1 MNFFGKGMAERM
13 KGGIKWAKIWSKCNL
28 KKPPHC
34 LSQRLQWNWTILLYS
49 VLFSQN
55 SLSMR
60 YFSQNSLSMR
70 YFSFFWPFYVYG
82 MNQTS
87 SVSGKPK
94 MPKMQISLI
103 NYMSSWDRDVDR
115 TQTFPLIMP
124 FGSFR
129 ICVYVFSN
137 LFGAWDERK
146 EEEAV
151 SLPLYKNIL
160 VWSKK
165 KSHIFNIEM
174 YTESITL
181 YVFRPQFFYTF
192 VVRFYYKKIW
202 FFLDQT

>member
-1 MNFFGKGMAERM
+1 MYQRP
-13 KGGIKWAKIWSKCNL
+13 KWNC
-28 KKPPHC
+28 
-34 LSQRLQWNWTILLYS
+34 TLLYS
-49 VLFSQN
+49 ALFFTK
-55 SLSMR
+55 SLI
-60 YFSQNSLSMR
+60 NAL
-70 YFSFFWPFYVYG
+70 FFPIFDLFYVYG

-124 FGSFR
+124 FESFR

-151 SLPLYKNIL
+151 SLPLYKNLL

-165 KSHIFNIEM
+165 KSHIFGIEL

-181 YVFRPQFFYTF
+181 NVFRPQFFYIF
-192 VVRFYYKKIW
+192 VVRFYQKKIW
-202 FFLDQT
+202 IFFIRLNNSRIHA

>member
-1 MNFFGKGMAERM
+1 
-13 KGGIKWAKIWSKCNL
+13 
-28 KKPPHC
+28 
-34 LSQRLQWNWTILLYS
+34 
-49 VLFSQN
+49 
-55 SLSMR
+55 MR

-103 NYMSSWDRDVDR
+103 NYMSSWDRDADR

-124 FGSFR
+124 FRSFR
-129 ICVYVFSN
+129 MYVCVFKSVWRVGWKKRRRS
-137 LFGAWDERK
+137 
-146 EEEAV
+146 
-151 SLPLYKNIL
+151 SLPLYKSIL

-165 KSHIFNIEM
+165 KSYIIGIEL

-181 YVFRPQFFYTF
+181 NVFRPQFFYIF
-192 VVRFYYKKIW
+192 VVRCYHKKIW
-202 FFLDQT
+202 IFFIRLNNSRIHA

>member
-28 KKPPHC
+28 GRKPPPLFVSKAKMKLH
-34 LSQRLQWNWTILLYS
+34 TPLLCT
-49 VLFSQN
+49 
-55 SLSMR
+55 
-60 YFSQNSLSMR
+60 
-70 YFSFFWPFYVYG
+70 FFHKIPYQCTFLPIFDLFYVYG

-124 FGSFR
+124 FESFR

-146 EEEAV
+146 EEEEEAV
-151 SLPLYKNIL
+151 SLSL
-160 VWSKK
+160 
-165 KSHIFNIEM
+165 
-174 YTESITL
+174 
-181 YVFRPQFFYTF
+181 
-192 VVRFYYKKIW
+192 
-202 FFLDQT
+202 

>member
-13 KGGIKWAKIWSKCNL
+13 KEGIKWAKIWSKCNL

-34 LSQRLQWNWTILLYS
+34 LSQRLKWNWTILLYS

-165 KSHIFNIEM
+165 KKSH
-174 YTESITL
+174 
-181 YVFRPQFFYTF
+181 FRHWNVHWINYFICF
-192 VVRFYYKKIW
+192 
-202 FFLDQT
+202 

>member
-28 KKPPHC
+28 GRKPPPLFVSKAKMKLH
-34 LSQRLQWNWTILLYS
+34 NPTLLCTFFTKS
-49 VLFSQN
+49 LINALFFPIFD
-55 SLSMR
+55 L
-60 YFSQNSLSMR
+60 
-70 YFSFFWPFYVYG
+70 FYVYG

-129 ICVYVFSN
+129 MYVCVFKSVWRVGWKKRRRS
-137 LFGAWDERK
+137 
-146 EEEAV
+146 
-151 SLPLYKNIL
+151 SLPLYKSML
-160 VWSKK
+160 
-165 KSHIFNIEM
+165 
-174 YTESITL
+174 ESDPRNKVTL
-181 YVFRPQFFYTF
+181 SALNCTLNQ
-192 VVRFYYKKIW
+192 
-202 FFLDQT
+202 LL